1 MSALPFTVDQAG
13 YFFLVFVR
21 IVTITA
27 FLPVF
32 GSFAVPPQVKVAFAL
47 ILTILLFGTVMTG
60 ARMVDAEITLPFFGL
75 LVVKEVMVGV
85 AVGFVASTLFAAVQ
99 FAGRLVDVEIG
110 FGFVELMDPMSNETV
125 TVWGQLQVILFTIL
139 FLTINGHYFMLLAV
153 QRSFELVPLLG
164 GVFPGG
170 KVAHHLV
177 SITGAVFVTAL
188 KFSAPIYVTLVLS
201 ELALGAV
208 ARTVPQ
214 INIFFVGM
222 PLKIAVGLGT
232 AALSLPMLA
241 MLFRATVERLVQD
254 IWRLLFIMT

>member
-1 MSALPFTVDQAG
+1 MSTLPFTVDQAG
-13 YFFLVFVR
+13 YFVLVFVR
-21 IVTITA
+21 IVTILA
-27 FLPVF
+27 LMPVF
-32 GSFAVPPQVKVAFAL
+32 GSFAVPPQVKAAFAL
-47 ILTILLFGTVMTG
+47 ILAMILFGAVMPE
-60 ARMVDAEITLPFFGL
+60 ARMAAGQFTMPLFGL
-75 LVVKEVMVGV
+75 LVVKEVMVGI

-110 FGFVELMDPMSNETV
+110 FGFVELMDPMNNETV
-125 TVWGQLQVILFTIL
+125 TVWGQLQVVLFMII

-153 QRSFELVPLLG
+153 QRSFELIPMLS
-164 GVFPGG
+164 GVLPGG
-170 KVAHHLV
+170 KAAYHIV

-201 ELALGAV
+201 EIALGAV

-241 MLFRATVERLVQD
+241 QLFRSTVERLVQD
-254 IWRLLFIMT
+254 IWRLLLIMS